1 MTKED
6 LIAQYAVNSFLWVRS
21 DKCRALIESLIAG
34 EPLVV
39 ENTEIWTPFR
49 QYSNPT
55 IAGMILEEYE
65 NLKILLQRID
75 EVS

>member
-1 MTKED
+1 M
-6 LIAQYAVNSFLWVRS
+6 
-21 DKCRALIESLIAG
+21 
-34 EPLVV
+34 V

>member
-1 MTKED
+1 M
-6 LIAQYAVNSFLWVRS
+6 
-21 DKCRALIESLIAG
+21 
-34 EPLVV
+34 V

-49 QYSNPT
+49 QYCNPT